1 VLDAALRGGGKKPAA
16 KPKKTYGVKPKNP
29 APAFRPISAQAKPFG
44 VAQARAKKQT
54 TKARAKV
61 PASPKLA
68 RVPIKK
74 SYSAPERKAIVVAL
88 KKARGKRT
96 NRQLYND
103 SNQAERH
110 YLAALGKALNKPQ
123 TSKAHAGPKQQ
134 KHGMKF
140 TGETKLAGVVP
151 VPGLHQLG
159 WTVDQALKNLARPAH
174 AVTSAAYAAQE
185 GRSPLKGAS
194 EGFTGK
200 RVKTGSDLLKRHG
213 MKGIPA
219 AILGTAGDIVLD
231 PLNLATGGTGSA
243 AEHLVTQGGRL
254 LHRAAELEAVGR
266 RADAGAMTDK
276 AHRLLEKAK
285 TAPGNKGIQVG
296 VKVGRHEVKTSG
308 ALTAKLSKRLGI
320 SHSATAVRNAPV
332 AQALGHA
339 LDPAFR
345 PAGVSAQEW
354 KSYRNRLRESRG
366 EANTGIRK
374 WERRGRAYAKALKKS
389 GHDDAAKQVIDAL
402 ERARKS
408 ATETAAKPGVL
419 PDLPHQASI
428 HGLPADLKPIAIAAR
443 KDLKHIGEAEK
454 QANIL
459 ERTAQNYVPHQKT
472 RAAQKAEKKAAR
484 RSQRNPYAMRR
495 EDARPISEQ
504 HADLAAQSIKPTR
517 DIQARPLLRTLRQAQ
532 RIATKRDLGRGGA
545 EEYKSFLLKDG
556 KPKVGPP
563 NTVQVE
569 RHAHGEHHYSEYTYF
584 NDRGAAVGYARMHSG
599 GGRLVFVDPAY
610 RRQGIAQRL
619 YQRAEHDGY
628 DIRTAGNGNVQTEL
642 GDALVRGL
650 EKKRSVPPKFDT
662 DLARLVALRGGKH
675 EELMA
680 NRRLANNVVQDI
692 ARPLDKLE
700 HLRPSDHVY
709 VAGRG
714 LRSIGEKL
722 DHDAIVK
729 AARTLQP
736 GERFVVMPKAIGD
749 AIGKGVVSR
758 AAGGELLRHYDKFMH
773 GIKTVL
779 TALNL
784 PAYDLRNLSG
794 DLFLARQ
801 ADTDPKS
808 LYDGLRLVA
817 GRTHRNTSEERNL
830 KDAFDP
836 EHLVD
841 VGHGVQIKAGDLLTE
856 MEHQG
861 AIGTGFHGHELQE
874 FQGHAPKRRGPLKTI
889 RRLSGF
895 REDAVRAGTYLAARR
910 RGFTPAEAAEWTN
923 KHHFDYSD
931 LTQAERDVLRRV
943 FPFWTFT
950 ARNTRLQAEKLV
962 TRPARQANY
971 GLAMDEGRKQAGL
984 PEDYQNRL
992 PGYYRRGLGIPVK
1005 VGGDRKLLFPQLP
1018 ITDLNRLAALT
1029 NPREEFNQTA
1039 QMLNPLAKWL
1049 YEPLANH
1056 SLFFRGPIYQDAENP
1071 TAPHYVPAPGWLKAL
1086 PMDVRTALA
1095 GGNKDAAKQGLWT
1108 AKADYLGRLTP
1119 QQNTLTQVTTQKVGS
1134 RNQDWRDA
1142 LISQMTGVKIN
1153 QYDGQKFKIDKLYE
1167 ARSAIDAKLTDMR
1180 KLKTTHRH
1188 EYKVL
1193 LAEKRRISDKIEK
1206 ARVKHG
1212 DIPKPK
1218 KKTPVGASI
1227 YGSGT
1232 TNVYGSGSSNV
1243 YGSGSKNPLGG

>member
-1 VLDAALRGGGKKPAA
+1 
-16 KPKKTYGVKPKNP
+16 
-29 APAFRPISAQAKPFG
+29 
-44 VAQARAKKQT
+44 
-54 TKARAKV
+54 
-61 PASPKLA
+61 
-68 RVPIKK
+68 
-74 SYSAPERKAIVVAL
+74 
-88 KKARGKRT
+88 
-96 NRQLYND
+96 
-103 SNQAERH
+103 
-110 YLAALGKALNKPQ
+110 
-123 TSKAHAGPKQQ
+123 
-134 KHGMKF
+134 
-140 TGETKLAGVVP
+140 
-151 VPGLHQLG
+151 
-159 WTVDQALKNLARPAH
+159 
-174 AVTSAAYAAQE
+174 
-185 GRSPLKGAS
+185 
-194 EGFTGK
+194 
-200 RVKTGSDLLKRHG
+200 
-213 MKGIPA
+213 
-219 AILGTAGDIVLD
+219 
-231 PLNLATGGTGSA
+231 
-243 AEHLVTQGGRL
+243 
-254 LHRAAELEAVGR
+254 
-266 RADAGAMTDK
+266 
-276 AHRLLEKAK
+276 
-285 TAPGNKGIQVG
+285 
-296 VKVGRHEVKTSG
+296 
-308 ALTAKLSKRLGI
+308 
-320 SHSATAVRNAPV
+320 
-332 AQALGHA
+332 
-339 LDPAFR
+339 
-345 PAGVSAQEW
+345 
-354 KSYRNRLRESRG
+354 
-366 EANTGIRK
+366 
-374 WERRGRAYAKALKKS
+374 
-389 GHDDAAKQVIDAL
+389 
-402 ERARKS
+402 
-408 ATETAAKPGVL
+408 
-419 PDLPHQASI
+419 
-428 HGLPADLKPIAIAAR
+428 
-443 KDLKHIGEAEK
+443 
-454 QANIL
+454 
-459 ERTAQNYVPHQKT
+459 
-472 RAAQKAEKKAAR
+472 
-484 RSQRNPYAMRR
+484 
-495 EDARPISEQ
+495 
-504 HADLAAQSIKPTR
+504 
-517 DIQARPLLRTLRQAQ
+517 
-532 RIATKRDLGRGGA
+532 
-545 EEYKSFLLKDG
+545 
-556 KPKVGPP
+556 
-563 NTVQVE
+563 
-569 RHAHGEHHYSEYTYF
+569 
-584 NDRGAAVGYARMHSG
+584 
-599 GGRLVFVDPAY
+599 
-610 RRQGIAQRL
+610 
-619 YQRAEHDGY
+619 
-628 DIRTAGNGNVQTEL
+628 
-642 GDALVRGL
+642 
-650 EKKRSVPPKFDT
+650 
-662 DLARLVALRGGKH
+662 
-675 EELMA
+675 
-680 NRRLANNVVQDI
+680 
-692 ARPLDKLE
+692 
-700 HLRPSDHVY
+700 
-709 VAGRG
+709 
-714 LRSIGEKL
+714 
-722 DHDAIVK
+722 
-729 AARTLQP
+729 
-736 GERFVVMPKAIGD
+736 
-749 AIGKGVVSR
+749 
-758 AAGGELLRHYDKFMH
+758 
-773 GIKTVL
+773 
-779 TALNL
+779 
-784 PAYDLRNLSG
+784 
-794 DLFLARQ
+794 
-801 ADTDPKS
+801 
-808 LYDGLRLVA
+808 
-817 GRTHRNTSEERNL
+817 
-830 KDAFDP
+830 
-836 EHLVD
+836 
-841 VGHGVQIKAGDLLTE
+841 

-1218 KKTPVGASI
+1218 KKTPGGASI

>member
-1 VLDAALRGGGKKPAA
+1 VLDASLRGGKKPAA

-61 PASPKLA
+61 PANPKLA

-88 KKARGKRT
+88 KKARGTRT

-266 RADAGAMTDK
+266 RADAGAMSDK

-285 TAPGNKGIQVG
+285 TAPANKGIQVG

-366 EANTGIRK
+366 EANTGIRT

-402 ERARKS
+402 ERARKP

-419 PDLPHQASI
+419 PDMPHQASI
-428 HGLPADLKPIAIAAR
+428 HRLPEDLKPIAIAAR
-443 KDLKHIGEAEK
+443 KDLKHIGKAEK

-459 ERTAQNYVPHQKT
+459 ERTAQNYVPHQWT
-472 RAAQKAEKKAAR
+472 RAAQKAEKKAER
-484 RSQRNPYAMRR
+484 RGKRNPYAARR

-504 HADLAAQSIKPTR
+504 HAELPDGVAPT
-517 DIQARPLLRTLRQAQ
+517 
-532 RIATKRDLGRGGA
+532 
-545 EEYKSFLLKDG
+545 
-556 KPKVGPP
+556 
-563 NTVQVE
+563 
-569 RHAHGEHHYSEYTYF
+569 
-584 NDRGAAVGYARMHSG
+584 
-599 GGRLVFVDPAY
+599 
-610 RRQGIAQRL
+610 
-619 YQRAEHDGY
+619 
-628 DIRTAGNGNVQTEL
+628 
-642 GDALVRGL
+642 
-650 EKKRSVPPKFDT
+650 FDT

-700 HLRPSDHVY
+700 
-709 VAGRG
+709 
-714 LRSIGEKL
+714 
-722 DHDAIVK
+722 
-729 AARTLQP
+729 
-736 GERFVVMPKAIGD
+736 
-749 AIGKGVVSR
+749 
-758 AAGGELLRHYDKFMH
+758 
-773 GIKTVL
+773 
-779 TALNL
+779 
-784 PAYDLRNLSG
+784 
-794 DLFLARQ
+794 
-801 ADTDPKS
+801 
-808 LYDGLRLVA
+808 
-817 GRTHRNTSEERNL
+817 TS
-830 KDAFDP
+830 
-836 EHLVD
+836 
-841 VGHGVQIKAGDLLTE
+841 
-856 MEHQG
+856 
-861 AIGTGFHGHELQE
+861 
-874 FQGHAPKRRGPLKTI
+874 
-889 RRLSGF
+889 
-895 REDAVRAGTYLAARR
+895 
-910 RGFTPAEAAEWTN
+910 
-923 KHHFDYSD
+923 
-931 LTQAERDVLRRV
+931 
-943 FPFWTFT
+943 
-950 ARNTRLQAEKLV
+950 
-962 TRPARQANY
+962 
-971 GLAMDEGRKQAGL
+971 GL
-984 PEDYQNRL
+984 PTTSSS
-992 PGYYRRGLGIPVK
+992 P
-1005 VGGDRKLLFPQLP
+1005 
-1018 ITDLNRLAALT
+1018 
-1029 NPREEFNQTA
+1029 
-1039 QMLNPLAKWL
+1039 
-1049 YEPLANH
+1049 
-1056 SLFFRGPIYQDAENP
+1056 DA
-1071 TAPHYVPAPGWLKAL
+1071 GC
-1086 PMDVRTALA
+1086 
-1095 GGNKDAAKQGLWT
+1095 
-1108 AKADYLGRLTP
+1108 
-1119 QQNTLTQVTTQKVGS
+1119 
-1134 RNQDWRDA
+1134 
-1142 LISQMTGVKIN
+1142 
-1153 QYDGQKFKIDKLYE
+1153 
-1167 ARSAIDAKLTDMR
+1167 ARSAR
-1180 KLKTTHRH
+1180 RSTTTRSS
-1188 EYKVL
+1188 
-1193 LAEKRRISDKIEK
+1193 RRR
-1206 ARVKHG
+1206 ARSS
-1212 DIPKPK
+1212 PASASWSCRRRSA
-1218 KKTPVGASI
+1218 TPSARASCPAPPAASCCATTTSSCTASRPCSRRSTSRPTTSATSRATCSSRARPTPTRSPCTT
-1227 YGSGT
+1227 GCAWSPAAPTATPARSATSRTPSTRTTSSTSGT
-1232 TNVYGSGSSNV
+1232 ASRSRRATC
-1243 YGSGSKNPLGG
+1243 